1 MSVVMCCLIG
11 REMIEFA
18 QQNDEIAQQIADR

>member
-1 MSVVMCCLIG
+1 MCCLIG